1 MTDAP
6 QSPTLDPTAARPVRM
21 PAPRARHWHMRHW
34 RALRRGAATL
44 DYVLVMG
51 VVMPLVV
58 FVYWAAPRAMNLVFE
73 LTSVVMGW
81 PFQ

>member
-1 MTDAP
+1 MITTMA
-6 QSPTLDPTAARPVRM
+6 QRRFRSVLQK
-21 PAPRARHWHMRHW
+21 RA
-34 RALRRGAATL
+34 GVATL

-51 VVMPLVV
+51 VSMPLVV
-58 FVYWAAPRAMNLVFE
+58 FVYWAAPRAMNLVYE

>member
-1 MTDAP
+1 MAQGTNG
-6 QSPTLDPTAARPVRM
+6 RRV
-21 PAPRARHWHMRHW
+21 HCENKHCENKHCGKK
-34 RALRRGAATL
+34 RRGAATL

-51 VVMPLVV
+51 VVMPLAV

>member
-1 MTDAP
+1 
-6 QSPTLDPTAARPVRM
+6 
-21 PAPRARHWHMRHW
+21 MRHW